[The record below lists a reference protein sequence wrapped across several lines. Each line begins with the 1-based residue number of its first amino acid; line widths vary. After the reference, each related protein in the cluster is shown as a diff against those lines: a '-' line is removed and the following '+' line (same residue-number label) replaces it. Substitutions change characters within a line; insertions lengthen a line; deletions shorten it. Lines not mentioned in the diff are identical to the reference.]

1 MEVVNQ
7 TAAQLTEYVEE
18 IQDPDVLPLP
28 ISNICGKTFLFKLSI
43 ESSNI
48 VFNSNVYKV
57 TKIVTQSDMVK
68 EFSEISGFMT
78 TPDVKSE
85 EIEFITPDEQVP
97 KMLLDSGD
105 DDNSPQSK
113 RKSDEMID
121 FDDHNGEQST
131 SKKAANG
138 DMKALAS
145 EVKIYLKPVKKEKVD
160 D

>member
-7 TAAQLTEYVEE
+7 TAAQLTESVEE

-48 VFNSNVYKV
+48 VFNSDVYKV

-68 EFSEISGFMT
+68 EFSKISGFLT

-85 EIEFITPDEQVP
+85 EMGFITPDEQVC
-97 KMLLDSGD
+97 
-105 DDNSPQSK
+105 
-113 RKSDEMID
+113 
-121 FDDHNGEQST
+121 
-131 SKKAANG
+131 
-138 DMKALAS
+138 
-145 EVKIYLKPVKKEKVD
+145 YLGIRCLSLILYECAKTYLFKFVILGS
-160 D
+160 